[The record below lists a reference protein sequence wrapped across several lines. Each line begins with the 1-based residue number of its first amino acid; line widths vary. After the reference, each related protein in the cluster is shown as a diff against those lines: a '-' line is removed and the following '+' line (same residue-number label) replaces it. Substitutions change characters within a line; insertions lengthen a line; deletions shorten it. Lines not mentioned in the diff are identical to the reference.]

1 MTVLGSELKAGD
13 HVRLQNTW
21 GEWEVLPRVPGD
33 ELRFLGRHDG
43 SLVPIV
49 DSDMYEV
56 LD

>member
-1 MTVLGSELKAGD
+1 VTVLGSELNAGD